1 MKTKLLIIA
10 LTLALTAHV
19 NAQDEGPTAAPAIDP
34 NYQGEVAKKYP
45 VESPPPVN
53 LLADQDSILTETE
66 IKNIQLAQDWIPGQV
81 GAKGEIGD
89 VVFRFGA
96 AVQPPVVCSPL
107 YVCDIMLQP
116 GEKVNHV
123 LIGDAVRWIVRPA
136 VSGEGAASVRH
147 IVIKPSDIGLSTN
160 LLVTTTRRTYS
171 ILLKSHKTFYMPRV
185 SFSYPEDELAEFTKL
200 EAAQNIQVAATVL
213 PKTGAS
219 VLDLDFDFVLKGK
232 ARWRPE
238 RVYTDGLKTYVE
250 FPASMR
256 SEESPALLALG
267 ADGKEQI
274 VNYRVKGALYIVD
287 RVIDRAVL
295 ISGVGRSQARITI
308 ERGGK

>member
-1 MKTKLLIIA
+1 MKIKTNLLV
-10 LTLALTAHV
+10 LALVASSV
-19 NAQDEGPTAAPAIDP
+19 MAADDGPVAAPAIDQ
-34 NYQGEVAKKYP
+34 NYQTDTAPKYP
-45 VESPPPVN
+45 EGAPPPVN
-53 LLADQDSILTETE
+53 LLADEDSVLTKTE
-66 IKNIQLAQDWIPGQV
+66 MENIKIARDWAAGQR

-89 VVFRFGA
+89 IVFRFGA
-96 AVQPPVVCSPL
+96 SVQPPIVCSPL

-136 VSGEGAASVRH
+136 ISGEGPGSVRH
-147 IVIKPSDIGLSTN
+147 IVIKPSDIGLTTN

-171 ILLKSHKTFYMPRV
+171 MMLKSHKTYYMPRI
-185 SFSYPEDELAEFTKL
+185 SFSYPEDELAEFQKL
-200 EAAQNIQVAATVL
+200 ESQQLAQTVATVL
-213 PKTGAS
+213 PKTGAN
-219 VLDLDFDFVLKGK
+219 VLDLDFGYELIGK

-256 SEESPALLALG
+256 AEESPALLALG

-274 VNYRVKGALYIVD
+274 VNYRVKGSLYIVD

-295 ISGVGRSQARITI
+295 ISGVGRSQARVTI